1 MRATWSYAVSCPKP
15 RSVSAETCS
24 KHFKTSLNHGMEYVE
39 WDVFIYIYIYMHI
52 YIHNFQRNHDKFMC
66 TVVAICQNASSA
78 TGSCC
83 RSQEQVCSFPLFQV
97 YKLIEPVTIMIPAP
111 VSCIHWFLAHY
122 IWQQKRHVLLYDIIQ
137 KWAIQAKSHIIGYS
151 MI

>member
-1 MRATWSYAVSCPKP
+1 
-15 RSVSAETCS
+15 
-24 KHFKTSLNHGMEYVE
+24 MEYVE
-39 WDVFIYIYIYMHI
+39 WDVFIYIYIYIYMHI

-111 VSCIHWFLAHY
+111 VSCIH
-122 IWQQKRHVLLYDIIQ
+122 
-137 KWAIQAKSHIIGYS
+137 
-151 MI
+151 